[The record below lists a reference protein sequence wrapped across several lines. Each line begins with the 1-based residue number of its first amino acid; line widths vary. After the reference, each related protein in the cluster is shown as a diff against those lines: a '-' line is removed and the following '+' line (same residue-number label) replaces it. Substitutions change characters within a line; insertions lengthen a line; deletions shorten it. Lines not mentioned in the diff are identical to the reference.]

1 MVLGSSGS
9 TGVGRAVRRSTAS
22 WVDSF
27 ATVAQLCGLSSSARV
42 WVPGPLT
49 ATMNLFSAVLA
60 RHIGAT
66 SVTSAEQ
73 ATHAFVT
80 PTALRGHV
88 DDLAGAIVVVAGD
101 RLARASAA
109 EALAAGSTVHHY
121 YGAAELSFVAWGS
134 HAEDLQVFPGVEVEV
149 RDGEIWVRSPYLCQ
163 GYVGSSGPLRRDATG
178 FATVGDRGSLEGDR
192 LVVHGRPDAVTTGG
206 ATVAV
211 AEVEAALRPL
221 VRGEVVVV
229 GVPHGHLGEVVA
241 AVVTSHG
248 DLGRV
253 LATELIGASRPR
265 RWFVVEELP
274 VTDAGK
280 VDRVALASALGER
293 SPSVQP

>member
-1 MVLGSSGS
+1 VVLGSSGS

-27 ATVAQLCGLSSSARV
+27 AAVADLCDLTADGRV
-42 WVPGPLT
+42 WVPGPLST
-49 ATMNLFSAVLA
+49 TMNLFAAVLA

-66 SVTSAEQ
+66 TVPSAEH
-73 ATHAFVT
+73 ATHAFLT
-80 PTALRGHV
+80 PTALRSHL
-88 DDLAGAIVVVAGD
+88 DRLAGATVVVAGD
-101 RLARASAA
+101 RLSRGLAA
-109 EALAAGSTVHHY
+109 DAVAAGSTVHHY

-134 HAEDLQVFPGVEVEV
+134 HADDLHVFPGAEVEV
-149 RDGEIWVRSPYLCQ
+149 REGEIWVRSPYLCQ
-163 GYVGSSGPLRRDATG
+163 GYVGATGPLRRDATG
-178 FATVGDRGSLEGDR
+178 FATVSDRGSLEGDR

-206 ATVAV
+206 TTVAV

-229 GVPHGHLGEVVA
+229 GVPHGHLGEVLA
-241 AVVTSHG
+241 AVVTSDD
-248 DLGRV
+248 DLGRA
-253 LATELIGASRPR
+253 LATELTGASRPR
-265 RWFVVEELP
+265 RWFVVEDLP

-280 VDRVALASALGER
+280 VDRAALTSALRGR